1 MMFEAR
7 KDLSGPP
14 WRKSSI
20 DYFKNWMD
28 HISESE
34 ARNYIYE
41 IFSRSK
47 FEYNQLIN
55 KVEVLVWNE
64 EESKTDFEKVSN
76 IKMLHGTFE
85 TYTILDLENGNN
97 FIANGFITRP
107 Y

>member
-1 MMFEAR
+1 M
-7 KDLSGPP
+7 K
-14 WRKSSI
+14 SI

-55 KVEVLVWNE
+55 KLINYQ
-64 EESKTDFEKVSN
+64 KNQHIQN
-76 IKMLHGTFE
+76 IVIV
-85 TYTILDLENGNN
+85 TYTAKKNIC
-97 FIANGFITRP
+97 
-107 Y
+107 